1 MYLLLDVINF
11 YIKHA
16 TEYQERVINASTILW
31 MLQILDHQRRDRAL
45 CLLVAKT
52 VLKIVDNHQ
61 ILFDYQEMAIIKK
74 FNKALENLN
83 KDPNLQDEPTSSEDE
98 KAEEESS

>member
-1 MYLLLDVINF
+1 
-11 YIKHA
+11 
-16 TEYQERVINASTILW
+16 
-31 MLQILDHQRRDRAL
+31 MLQILDHSRQDRSL

-83 KDPNLQDEPTSSEDE
+83 RDPNLPSEPSDDEDQINQQD
-98 KAEEESS
+98 